1 MESYNKII
9 RQSNTLYNIGLEKAK
24 VRDLS
29 GAAQCLRKSLRFYK
43 ANTQARNLLG
53 LIYFEM
59 GETVDALSEWVIS
72 RSFQPEDNPAEQYL
86 NSIQSNRNQL
96 NAINQTI
103 KKYNQALLYCQQGS
117 QDLAIIQL
125 KKVMSLNPQMV
136 KAHQLLALLY
146 MQEGRV
152 EQAKKE
158 LRAAGRIDGNN
169 TTTLRYL
176 KEVNMQLHGEQP
188 SQKNGRRE
196 KEETVAFQSGNETI
210 IQPANLKDNSA
221 VMTIIN
227 IIVGIIIGAAVTY
240 FLILPG
246 IKQNSDSDAKKAE
259 VEANNTLATKNQE
272 IKKLESNIA
281 ELEKQI
287 EDMKGESQ
295 SSQTAVESYEKLLAA
310 YNELAAQNI
319 VSAGTYLSQV
329 NQDLLSEASRA
340 IYESVNAQVNQQYV
354 GTVYQQAMQAYNT
367 QDYQAAVTEFEKVV
381 KIEEDYD
388 DGNAIYY
395 LAQSYRKIED
405 LPNAKKYYQ
414 KMVELHPN
422 TARARTSQTYLEEMA
437 DVVVPPEGQDGNLPE
452 DTGENPE
459 DNTEGDGVNP

>member
-9 RQSNTLYNIGLEKAK
+9 RLSNTLYNLGLEKAK

-29 GAAQCLRKSLRFYK
+29 GAAECLRKSLRFYK

-53 LIYFEM
+53 LVYFEM

-72 RSFQPEDNPAEQYL
+72 RSLQPEDNPAEQYL
-86 NSIQSNRNQL
+86 NSIQSNRNKL

-103 KKYNQALLYCQQGS
+103 KKYNQALMYCQQGS

-125 KKVMSLNPQMV
+125 KKVLSLNPQLV

-146 MQEGRV
+146 MEEGKF

-158 LRAAGRIDGNN
+158 LRAAGRIDANN
-169 TTTLRYL
+169 TVTLRYL
-176 KEVNMQLHGEQP
+176 KEANMHILGEQP
-188 SQKNGRRE
+188 SQKNSRKE
-196 KEETVAFQSGNETI
+196 KEETVAYQSGNETI
-210 IQPANLKDNSA
+210 IQPNNFKDNSA

-227 IIVGIIIGAAVTY
+227 IVVGIIIGAAVTF
-240 FLILPG
+240 FLIIPG

-272 IKKLESNIA
+272 IKKLESSIA

-287 EDMKGESQ
+287 EDMKNEFQ
-295 SSQTAVESYEKLLAA
+295 SSQTAADSYDKLLAG
-310 YNELAAQNI
+310 YNELVAQNI
-319 VSAGTYLSQV
+319 EAAGNYLSEV
-329 NQDLLSEASRA
+329 NPDLLSESSRA
-340 IYESVNAQVNQQYV
+340 IYESVNAQVNQQYI

-388 DGNAIYY
+388 NGNAIYY

-422 TARARTSQTYLEEMA
+422 TERARTSQTYLDQMA
-437 DVVVPPEGQDGNLPE
+437 DVVVPPEGTQEETQGNM
-452 DTGENPE
+452 DTNSVDP
-459 DNTEGDGVNP
+459 